1 MGELNP
7 FTSFVIGIILLQ
19 IIPIKRIKLLLD
31 FTALYLNKKK
41 PYTGILYRTLPDF
54 VSFIA
59 QNIFDMIAGVPHR
72 SNAHIVAWFQAFHD
86 RECLNSNQ

>member
-1 MGELNP
+1 M
-7 FTSFVIGIILLQ
+7 IAD
-19 IIPIKRIKLLLD
+19 D
-31 FTALYLNKKK
+31 FQVATLYLNKKK

-86 RECLNSNQ
+86 RECFEQQPMTHLD